1 MSGFDRRVDNTVS
14 SLLTA
19 FVTSDPSLP
28 LVTHYDDATGER
40 TELSGATLANWVAK
54 TANLL
59 VDGCGLGEGDVAGV
73 PLPPHWQTA
82 AVLLG
87 AWSAGLTVSYEPTG
101 DVVFGTREHTS
112 EGKAADRFVLG
123 FAPMGMPMRDVPAGW
138 VDYIAEVRGF
148 GDQYT
153 GPRPSPQ
160 TLALAGV
167 SHAELV
173 ARAVAIGIPAGARV
187 LVDADEHPDPL
198 DWLLAPLAVHST
210 VVVVTHTDK
219 AKLEAKAVSER
230 ATARTP

>member
-1 MSGFDRRVDNTVS
+1 MSGFERRVGNTVP

-28 LVTHYDDATGER
+28 LITHYDDATGER

-59 VDGCGLGEGDVAGV
+59 VDGCGLGEGDVAGI

-87 AWSAGLTVSYEPTG
+87 AWSAGLTVSTASTA
-101 DVVFGTREHTS
+101 DVLFAPAEALD
-112 EGKAADRFVLG
+112 GKAADRFVLG
-123 FAPMGMPMRDVPAGW
+123 FAPMGMPMRDVPTGW

-148 GDQYT
+148 GDHY
-153 GPRPSPQ
+153 GGPSPSPS
-160 TLALAGV
+160 TPALDGV

-173 ARAVAIGIPAGARV
+173 ERAASRGCPRNGRV
-187 LVDADEHPDPL
+187 LVDAVVHPDPV
-198 DWLLAPLAVHST
+198 DWLLGPLAARST
-210 VVVVTHTDK
+210 VVVVTHTDPT
-219 AKLEAKAVSER
+219 KLDAKAAGER
-230 ATARTP
+230 AVKL

>member
-1 MSGFDRRVDNTVS
+1 MSVFDGRVGNTVS

-28 LVTHYDDATGER
+28 LLTHYDDATGER
-40 TELSGATLANWVAK
+40 TELSAATLANWVAK

-87 AWSAGLTVSYEPTG
+87 AWSAGLTVSYGSTG
-101 DVVFGTREHTS
+101 DVVFAPAAALDGT
-112 EGKAADRFVLG
+112 APDRFVLG

-148 GDQYT
+148 GDHYA
-153 GPRPSPQ
+153 GPGPAPS
-160 TLALAGV
+160 TMALDGI
-167 SHAELV
+167 SHADLV
-173 ARAVAIGIPAGARV
+173 ARAAARGYPGNGRV
-187 LVDADEHPDPL
+187 LVDADEHPDPM
-198 DWLLAPLAVHST
+198 DWLLAPLAAHST
-210 VVVVTHTDK
+210 IVVVTHTDPTK
-219 AKLEAKAVSER
+219 LDAKGTTER
-230 ATARTP
+230 VTARTP